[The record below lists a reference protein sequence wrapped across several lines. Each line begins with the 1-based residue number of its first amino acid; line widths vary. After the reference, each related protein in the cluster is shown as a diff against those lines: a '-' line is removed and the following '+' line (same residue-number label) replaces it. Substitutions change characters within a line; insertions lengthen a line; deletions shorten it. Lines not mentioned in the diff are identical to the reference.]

1 MGSIR
6 LAASGIILCENKLL
20 LARYKIPHGGTFLV
34 GPGGGL
40 EPDEDFEQGLIR
52 EVHEETGLTVR
63 TTKLLFVEDLLTPKY
78 RMLKM
83 WFLCTI
89 IDGKLCKT
97 VGAET
102 EGIIDIDWYNEEQL
116 KHEVVHPSVIMNY
129 DWSDLEKNSF
139 QTRYVPMQKAEF

>member
-1 MGSIR
+1 MKPIR
-6 LAASGIILCENKLL
+6 LAASGIIFHENKVL
-20 LARYKIPHGGTFLV
+20 LARYNNRQGGTFLV

-40 EPDEDFEQGLIR
+40 ESDEDFEHGLTR
-52 EVHEETGLTVR
+52 EVHEETGLMVNAK
-63 TTKLLFVEDLLTPKY
+63 KLLFVEDLLTPKY

-116 KHEVVHPSVIMNY
+116 KHEVVYPSVIMNY